1 MRLRECVPTWDAFRR
16 TLSDSYATISSK
28 TDRLDGQMTR
38 KEFERYIEQ
47 TFDSFFKKVGRNA
60 AIDIHRE
67 IKRQREREK
76 SLSDLSESELESLSI
91 TDNYEL
97 YTKEYDVLGETVIVR
112 DADVGE
118 ALLYLQPQLRNIVLM
133 RYFLDKSNNEIAD
146 KLHISKSTVAYRLAA
161 ALKQLK
167 EQMKA
172 MNDMKPV

>member
-1 MRLRECVPTWDAFRR
+1 
-16 TLSDSYATISSK
+16 
-28 TDRLDGQMTR
+28 MTR

-47 TFDSFFKKVGRNA
+47 TFDSFFKKVSRNA

-67 IKRQREREK
+67 ITRQREREK

-91 TDNYEL
+91 TDNYDL

-112 DADVGE
+112 DADLGE
-118 ALLYLQPQLRNIVLM
+118 ALQYLQPQLRNIVLM
-133 RYFLDKSNNEIAD
+133 RYFLDKSSNEIANEIAD
-146 KLHISKSTVAYRLAA
+146 IFNVSKSTVAYRLEA

-172 MNDMKPV
+172 MNDMEPV